1 MTVFDLTLEELEDAA
16 KLVHEFV
23 PPTPQHQWPLID
35 EALGTRSWLKH
46 ENHTG
51 LGAFKIRGGIVY
63 LHHLMEPEPPSALAA
78 ARSEKDDLA
87 GQRVGIVVTGGNVDR
102 DVFARTLA

>member
-23 PPTPQHQWPLID
+23 PPTPQHQWPLI

-63 LHHLMEPEPPSALAA
+63 RHHLMERERPAALAA